1 MSGRLSGTEDL
12 VSVLEDCD
20 AWVRHFD
27 TRNIDG
33 LTWCIQRYRP
43 RIERLFAHIEGWTRQ
58 SDGGVRW
65 RSISR
70 GSITTLYGNTA
81 KSRIADPPASTQ
93 PNRYFMESL
102 PPLEFE
108 YSRADIDETGK
119 EIDTESLG
127 SLPYGLQGFQQAP
140 AF

>member
-1 MSGRLSGTEDL
+1 MNGLLSGTEDL

-20 AWVRHFD
+20 AWVRHLD

-43 RIERLFAHIEGWTRQ
+43 RIEGLFAHIEGWTRQ

-70 GSITTLYGNTA
+70 GNITTLSGNTA
-81 KSRIADPPASTQ
+81 DPPSSTQ
-93 PNRYFMESL
+93 PNRYFMESM

-108 YSRADIDETGK
+108 YTRADIDETGK
-119 EIDTESLG
+119 EIDTESLE
-127 SLPYGLQGFQQAP
+127 SLPYGLQGFQRAP